1 MNEHFETLANIHQE
15 LKDRMKNGDESFREY
30 FDDILDV
37 KYIVDYD
44 KKYLGAIIL
53 LTFGGPNIY
62 LDTYH
67 GELQLYWCTTEEK
80 FFIDKNLLNAV
91 DEIFE
96 EYYNSF

>member
-15 LKDRMKNGDESFREY
+15 LKDRMKNGDESLHEY
-30 FDDILDV
+30 FDDILDI
-37 KYIVDYD
+37 KYVVDRE
-44 KKYLGAIIL
+44 KKYLGAKIL

-80 FFIDKNLLNAV
+80 FSVDKNLCNAV
-91 DEIFE
+91 DDIFE